1 MSGNANTDV
10 RNTRLLSLAGY
21 ERVMGGEGMEGGP
34 CLANGHIDCCPKMLL
49 RPAFGWTFAGQQ
61 LVLYSS
67 PICVTK
73 IVSSVRA
80 GAH

>member
-1 MSGNANTDV
+1 MF
-10 RNTRLLSLAGY
+10 
-21 ERVMGGEGMEGGP
+21 
-34 CLANGHIDCCPKMLL
+34 GHIDCCPKMLL
-49 RPAFGWTFAGQQ
+49 SPAFGWTFAGQQ
-61 LVLYSS
+61 LVLCSS